1 MRMAASQRSRRVLVV
16 AMALLLVAAFIALEI
31 GVRLL
36 PPDAV
41 RYAAQQTTNGE
52 TVFTKSGTI
61 TDPATIARWRAAMT
75 KTPSG
80 IFLWQQ
86 GGTCAPLGYYTATY
100 VFSGMA
106 CPLRWYLRSQGAG
119 SNTRYQV
126 EGFQSAYLLRRGAR
140 PALARRSKRLLSL
153 IMRNCQP

>member
-1 MRMAASQRSRRVLVV
+1 MRMAASQRSRRALVV

-100 VFSGMA
+100 VFLWHGLPIEVVSSLPGCGEQYEISSGGIPDPRTYYVA
-106 CPLRWYLRSQGAG
+106 EL
-119 SNTRYQV
+119 V
-126 EGFQSAYLLRRGAR
+126 
-140 PALARRSKRLLSL
+140 
-153 IMRNCQP
+153 QP